1 MEIKLYVGNLSFTTT
16 EDAICTLFAQ
26 AGTVT
31 SVEVIKDRFTGNS
44 KGFAFVQMSSQQ
56 EAEKAIT
63 MFNGYSL
70 DNREIKVNPA
80 RPREDSGAEVLETGV
95 MIATVAAEADLV
107 VVGVDATGAGAA
119 GVDNGAISP

>member
-16 EDAICTLFAQ
+16 EDAIRTLFAQ

-80 RPREDSGAEVLETGV
+80 RPREDAGRGGFGDRRNDSYGRGRGGPGGGGRNRRGSGGS
-95 MIATVAAEADLV
+95 
-107 VVGVDATGAGAA
+107 GQRRY
-119 GVDNGAISP
+119 